1 MWFLSIIISVI
12 IGSSIIFY
20 LNYLFKKLTT
30 EWKIFGIGNIIN
42 PFNACYP
49 HLNIGNNFSNIRNN
63 IILKEGIF
71 IVISLI
77 IHTTDSLNITYLYI
91 IFVLF
96 AWWVFNRR
104 RNELNNLSNENKKMF
119 KNYVFNSYITIPI
132 FQTILY
138 LLCFVTYL
146 LNY

>member
-49 HLNIGNNFSNIRNN
+49 HLSIGNNFSNIRNN